1 MDKKSIVD
9 FFDSRADKW
18 DDIQIIR
25 AEKINKILDVAGID
39 GQSRVLDVA
48 CGTGVL
54 EDFYL
59 KRGARYVLGADI
71 SPKMVELAKDKFKEY
86 SNIEFICADAE
97 NYSFENGFTNA
108 VVFNAFPHFIN
119 PDRLID
125 NLCSC
130 LVRGGTLTVAHDRG
144 RQEIDGFH
152 SIEAAKVS
160 NGLMSEDDL
169 ARLFENSGFKEV
181 YTLAN
186 EGIYIVSGTK

>member
-25 AEKINKILDVAGID
+25 AEKIDKILDVAGID

-71 SPKMVELAKDKFKEY
+71 SPKMVELAKAIDLPVSGDIEKDKYLLSDALLALIKDLGIKTLSEQGVT
-86 SNIEFICADAE
+86 EAD
-97 NYSFENGFTNA
+97 F
-108 VVFNAFPHFIN
+108 
-119 PDRLID
+119 DRLSD
-125 NLCSC
+125 DVLKEPVLNFNP
-130 LVRGGTLTVAHDRG
+130 
-144 RQEIDGFH
+144 RQGVT
-152 SIEAAKVS
+152 K
-160 NGLMSEDDL
+160 DDVL
-169 ARLFENSGFKEV
+169 AILKQAF
-181 YTLAN
+181 
-186 EGIYIVSGTK
+186 